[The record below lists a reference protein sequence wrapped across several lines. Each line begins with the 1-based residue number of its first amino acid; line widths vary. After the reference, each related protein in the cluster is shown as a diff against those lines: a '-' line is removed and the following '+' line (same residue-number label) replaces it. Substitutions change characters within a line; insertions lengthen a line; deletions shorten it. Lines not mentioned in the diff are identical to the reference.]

1 MLPPAGEGGEPGFD
15 TSRIYDH
22 VGARSCRHRLCLE
35 GGYDGANDGGWS
47 DALADRDSGARAD
60 SFLANHWW
68 GRSSSNFLDVDFQQC
83 AGTSATKSRKAVIE
97 HRGVHGLTKSWP
109 ARPQRSRREARA
121 SNAVVWHPSI

>member
-60 SFLANHWW
+60 SFLADMALEAVDAEEGALAGAEAGGGLGEAAAAG
-68 GRSSSNFLDVDFQQC
+68 GRDDVPRVC
-83 AGTSATKSRKAVIE
+83 VWEVGE
-97 HRGVHGLTKSWP
+97 G
-109 ARPQRSRREARA
+109 SRRGGLAR
-121 SNAVVWHPSI
+121 